1 MPLNMDKLEIKGKLE
16 EQIVKTKEKIANYE
30 GLIGSVTPDDSIG
43 RISRMDA
50 INNQA
55 VVEASLRQAKAKL
68 AKLQHGLSSIDDP
81 NFGKCKQCGRDI
93 PPMRLVLM
101 PESPFCVRCA

>member
-1 MPLNMDKLEIKGKLE
+1 MDKVDIKEQLK
-16 EQIVKTKEKIANYE
+16 EQIAQTKEKIANYE
-30 GLIGSVTPDDSIG
+30 GLIGSLTPDDSIG

-55 VVEASLRQAKAKL
+55 VVQASLRQAKAKL
-68 AKLQHGLSSIDDP
+68 AKLQHGLSSIDEP
-81 NFGKCKQCGRDI
+81 NFGKCKRCGRDI

>member
-1 MPLNMDKLEIKGKLE
+1 MDKVDIKEQLK
-16 EQIVKTKEKIANYE
+16 EQIAQTKEKIANYE
-30 GLIGSVTPDDSIG
+30 GLIGSLTPDDSIG

-55 VVEASLRQAKAKL
+55 VVQASLRQAKAKL
-68 AKLQHGLSSIDDP
+68 AKLLHGLSSIDEP
-81 NFGKCKQCGRDI
+81 NFGKCKRCGRDI